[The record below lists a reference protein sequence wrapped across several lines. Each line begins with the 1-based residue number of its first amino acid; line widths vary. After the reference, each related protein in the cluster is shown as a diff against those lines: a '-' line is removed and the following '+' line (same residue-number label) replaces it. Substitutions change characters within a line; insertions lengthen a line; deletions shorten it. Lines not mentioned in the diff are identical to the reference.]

1 MTKPS
6 VRAGSAR
13 LPLALAAMLPFA
25 AMAQSPE
32 IERAPGAPQAVGAA
46 HTLRNLPEACARLE
60 GRFTGQAAEP
70 YAFTATR
77 TSATC
82 QPRAQLVDA
91 AKVRPSTGDGWKL
104 NDVIVVPSAECPAR
118 KAVVHVWRKPA
129 DAKPPALDAQG
140 RARIYMDE
148 ARAAIQA
155 GTFAPVTLYA
165 AAMSLEGEA
174 CGD

>member
-1 MTKPS
+1 
-6 VRAGSAR
+6 
-13 LPLALAAMLPFA
+13 MLPFA